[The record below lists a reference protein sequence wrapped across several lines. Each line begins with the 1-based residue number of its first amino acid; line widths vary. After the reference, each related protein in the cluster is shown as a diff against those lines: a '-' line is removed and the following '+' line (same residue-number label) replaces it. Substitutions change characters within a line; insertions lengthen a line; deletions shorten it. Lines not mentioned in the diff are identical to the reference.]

1 MSFPPQDLG
10 GEQEEPQGWRWT
22 RTYTAIPIK
31 TNNTQ
36 IERADMSSSPQE
48 LGAEE
53 EEPQG
58 VEMDQDFDGELHDV
72 PEGKREEQEDEEG
85 EEGDEER
92 LQQEMGEAG
101 PDEQVRFLSLYGAGF

>member
-1 MSFPPQDLG
+1 
-10 GEQEEPQGWRWT
+10 
-22 RTYTAIPIK
+22 
-31 TNNTQ
+31 
-36 IERADMSSSPQE
+36 MSSSPQE

-72 PEGKREEQEDEEG
+72 PEGEREEQEDEEG

-101 PDEQVRFLSLYGAGF
+101 PDEQVRFLSFIWSRVLISFAPCHRLKSSLKQLQQKVGEAGPDKQVRPQWQPN